1 MLDKAL
7 EQLLSPAIMG
17 LGYELVGIERLSQG
31 KRGLLLRIYI
41 DSEDG
46 ITLDDC
52 ERVSHQVSGIL
63 DVEDPI
69 PGHYILEVSSPGLD
83 RPLFTLEQYQR
94 FIGKKATIRLHRPL
108 DTRRVFTGILQQI
121 QEQNIIIVVEGREYS
136 LPYQQIEKARIV
148 PEEFNK

>member
-1 MLDKAL
+1 LLDKAL